1 MSTGAAS
8 RRTLT
13 SASAEL
19 RMPAVSR
26 KSRLISRAL
35 SRLGLRFP
43 VLFLILLF
51 VTVTDM
57 LIPDILP
64 FADEIV
70 LAILTAIFG
79 LWKDRRAPKP
89 EPAVGPRPV
98 RR

>member
-1 MSTGAAS
+1 MS
-8 RRTLT
+8 RTSGLL
-13 SASAEL
+13 AH
-19 RMPAVSR
+19 V
-26 KSRLISRAL
+26 L

-43 VLFLILLF
+43 MLFLILLF

-57 LIPDILP
+57 IIPDILP

-70 LAILTAIFG
+70 LAVLTAIFG

-89 EPAVGPRPV
+89 EPAAGPRPV

>member
-1 MSTGAAS
+1 
-8 RRTLT
+8 
-13 SASAEL
+13 
-19 RMPAVSR
+19 MPAVSR
-26 KSRLISRAL
+26 SSRVISRLL

-51 VTVTDM
+51 VTVTD
-57 LIPDILP
+57 LVIPDILP

-70 LAILTAIFG
+70 LAVLTAIFG

-89 EPAVGPRPV
+89 EPAAGPRPV

>member
-1 MSTGAAS
+1 
-8 RRTLT
+8 LT
-13 SASAEL
+13 TTSAEL
-19 RMPAVSR
+19 TMPPVSR
-26 KSRLISRAL
+26 KSRLISRGL

-43 VLFLILLF
+43 MLFLILLF

-70 LAILTAIFG
+70 LAVLTAIFG
-79 LWKDRRAPKP
+79 LWKDRRSLKP
-89 EPAVGPRPV
+89 EPRSSAPRAV